1 MTDEEL
7 FELGF
12 VPLKHYT
19 IGNSLIYQL
28 SKKRQLALSCRRT
41 PNEMLFL
48 CEMDEKDTNEVSDL
62 VCLSNYDYNGYLT
75 LDIIKIL
82 INIIERDDRKKK

>member
-19 IGNSLIYQL
+19 IGDIFIYQL
-28 SKKRQLALSCRRT
+28 SRRRQLSLSSRRT

-48 CEMDEKDTNEVSDL
+48 CEIDGKNPDEITDL
-62 VCLSNYDYNGYLT
+62 ICLSNYDYNGYLT